1 MNRMQ
6 VETIADAKAN
16 LLERGT
22 VSRETLHTLCLQLR
36 AKDELLEFV
45 QKHKINLTGEP
56 GR

>member
-6 VETIADAKAN
+6 VRTIADAKAY

-22 VSRETLHTLCLQLR
+22 VTREALHTLCLQLR
-36 AKDELLEFV
+36 AKDELIAFV
-45 QKHKINLTGEP
+45 REHNIKLTGSP